1 MLLGE
6 IRNYLQQRGSAS
18 LSDVA
23 THFDIAPDTARFA
36 LDYWQQRGKVRA
48 VNAACGSGGCGGK
61 AVAAVMARTTNGGR
75 GTYRCNLHLF
85 HELGLEA
92 HRADTVN
99 FAINV
104 VIAVN

>member
-36 LDYWQQRGKVRA
+36 LDYWQQRGNVRA
-48 VNAACGSGGCGGK
+48 VTAAGGPGGCGGK
-61 AVAAVMARTTNGGR
+61 GCGGGDGTHYEWRAGDIPLQFTPFSRTRT
-75 GTYRCNLHLF
+75 
-85 HELGLEA
+85 
-92 HRADTVN
+92 
-99 FAINV
+99 
-104 VIAVN
+104 

>member
-18 LSDVA
+18 LGDVA

-61 AVAAVMARTTNGGR
+61 SCGGGDGTHYEWRAQDIPLQFTPFSRTRT
-75 GTYRCNLHLF
+75 
-85 HELGLEA
+85 
-92 HRADTVN
+92 
-99 FAINV
+99 
-104 VIAVN
+104 